1 MSEVVFDKTRRG
13 RLTQDEA
20 RAILVAV
27 GRRYAV
33 KLVRV
38 TTADRIR

>member
-1 MSEVVFDKTRRG
+1 MFDETRRG

-27 GRRYAV
+27 GRRYAA
-33 KLVRV
+33 KLARV
-38 TTADRIR
+38 ATVDRIR